1 MVTDAC
7 AVSLR
12 KEGDPKVVGGLY
24 DERRQRHAGQ
34 LLGEWVP
41 RGVAMLSKIV
51 VRFHIRCNNTE
62 G

>member
-1 MVTDAC
+1 MLTDAC

-24 DERRQRHAGQ
+24 DERRRRHVGQ

-41 RGVAMLSKIV
+41 RGVAMLSIIV
-51 VRFHIRCNNTE
+51 VTHQM
-62 G
+62 